1 MCRTTPDIATKV
13 SGVFCATEDRVVA
26 VNAPPADKRWCYWI
40 TDASVVDFEEKN
52 EKNFEE
58 QGEHLNWEEFRPHIL
73 EDDSCI
79 RDIIEHRYIMII
91 TFHR

>member
-1 MCRTTPDIATKV
+1 MQV
-13 SGVFCATEDRVVA
+13 L
-26 VNAPPADKRWCYWI
+26 WI
-40 TDASVVDFEEKN
+40 LKKKD

-58 QGEHLNWEEFRPHIL
+58 QEEHLNWEEFRPQIL